1 MLTKNSS
8 LRTVFSGVDFSKYS
22 SKTSEFV
29 SEFSSRANKEGK
41 FLNWVNLP
49 QEQLKRLEA
58 IKNKSEDEDNIYT
71 FDWNKHNPFIRAEQ
85 QRYAAMQLAKTF
97 LTIVK

>member
-1 MLTKNSS
+1 MRGDNVMSIQRIVSQWNRLKNPYIETIR
-8 LRTVFSGVDFSKYS
+8 LMYIPVGDTLVRKVIADGIIKLY
-22 SKTSEFV
+22 
-29 SEFSSRANKEGK
+29 
-41 FLNWVNLP
+41 LN
-49 QEQLKRLEA
+49 QD
-58 IKNKSEDEDNIYT
+58 KSEDEYNIYT